1 MSLATQPN
9 MTGNSTFRSLQGAL
23 CSCFHPILLNVKSSF
38 VLFHSSVYCFG
49 HFWCLIA
56 ILFMNAGKTNK
67 QQKEEEKAGEIGEE
81 KSTTKYEDF
90 TELRNKVNRKLTLLM
105 ENLTW
110 GLRMR

>member
-1 MSLATQPN
+1 
-9 MTGNSTFRSLQGAL
+9 
-23 CSCFHPILLNVKSSF
+23 
-38 VLFHSSVYCFG
+38 
-49 HFWCLIA
+49 
-56 ILFMNAGKTNK
+56 MNAGKTNK
-67 QQKEEEKAGEIGEE
+67 QQKEKEKAGEIGEE

>member
-1 MSLATQPN
+1 
-9 MTGNSTFRSLQGAL
+9 
-23 CSCFHPILLNVKSSF
+23 
-38 VLFHSSVYCFG
+38 
-49 HFWCLIA
+49 
-56 ILFMNAGKTNK
+56 MNAGKTNK
-67 QQKEEEKAGEIGEE
+67 QQKEDEKAGEIGEE